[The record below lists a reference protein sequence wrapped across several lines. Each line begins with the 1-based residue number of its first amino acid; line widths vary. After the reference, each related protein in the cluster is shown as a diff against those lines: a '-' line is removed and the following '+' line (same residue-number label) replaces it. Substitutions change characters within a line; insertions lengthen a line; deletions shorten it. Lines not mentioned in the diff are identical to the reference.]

1 MICRKLKNEEKN
13 CSKKRKELLTKLELE
28 EARAAAKKNE
38 EIRKIVEE
46 NYGEVDGSNLEIFR
60 RVMQEQSGQMKQ
72 RKEHLKTELNGCDQ
86 SEKKYLCW
94 SPIPTGRI

>member
-13 CSKKRKELLTKLELE
+13 CEQKEKELLTKMELE

-46 NYGEVDGSNLEIFR
+46 NYGEVDGSKFR
-60 RVMQEQSGQMKQ
+60 NISPCDAGTIRADETTK
-72 RKEHLKTELNGCDQ
+72 RTFETELNGCDQ

>member
-1 MICRKLKNEEKN
+1 MSIQEQIEKVQSDLQKIEERRKEWQQKE
-13 CSKKRKELLTKLELE
+13 KELLTKLELE

-60 RVMQEQSGQMKQ
+60 RVMQEQSEQMKQ
-72 RKEHLKTELNGCDQ
+72 RKEHLKQN
-86 SEKKYLCW
+86 
-94 SPIPTGRI
+94 

>member
-1 MICRKLKNEEKN
+1 MFFFCTENKEKEKKNEHTGTIRKGTKWSAEN
-13 CSKKRKELLTKLELE
+13 WRTKKRI
-28 EARAAAKKNE
+28 AAKKNE

-72 RKEHLKTELNGCDQ
+72 RKEHLKQN
-86 SEKKYLCW
+86 
-94 SPIPTGRI
+94 

>member
-1 MICRKLKNEEKN
+1 MSIQEKIKKVQSDLQKIEERRKELQQKE
-13 CSKKRKELLTKLELE
+13 KELLTKMELE

-72 RKEHLKTELNGCDQ
+72 RKEHLKQN
-86 SEKKYLCW
+86 
-94 SPIPTGRI
+94 